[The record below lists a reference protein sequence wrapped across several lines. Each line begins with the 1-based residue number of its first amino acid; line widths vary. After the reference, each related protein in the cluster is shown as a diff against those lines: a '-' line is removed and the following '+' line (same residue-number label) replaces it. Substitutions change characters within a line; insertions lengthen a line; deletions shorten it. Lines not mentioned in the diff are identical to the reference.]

1 VTRATHG
8 SQQSGTVC
16 ASSPVS
22 RRRSRLLLARPF
34 FLLFESDGSAP
45 YTAAVFGPL
54 DYGCQSHRPGQPAA
68 ATQSRRDR
76 ERPRACPGEPSIA
89 HKRPSSAVSGRSR
102 SRPHVD
108 LHGAQG
114 RCCSSMARSKAVE
127 DSASCRSP
135 GLPAAPWSSLE
146 EEEHHAATAC
156 RRHEIDEPRPRHIR
170 TQPQRAAMAV
180 PLVFTVFLRPQR
192 GG

>member
-1 VTRATHG
+1 VEAKPTIWDRVRVVAG
-8 SQQSGTVC
+8 F
-16 ASSPVS
+16 SPQKS
-22 RRRSRLLLARPF
+22 PAARPS
-34 FLLFESDGSAP
+34 LLSTLRKRWLRPVHGRCLRTS
-45 YTAAVFGPL
+45 G
-54 DYGCQSHRPGQPAA
+54 YGCQSHRPGQPAA

-102 SRPHVD
+102 PRPHVD
-108 LHGAQG
+108 VHGAQG
-114 RCCSSMARSKAVE
+114 RCCSSTERGKAVE